1 MIDHLSRDELAK
13 LASSGGG
20 LDIHVAD
27 RSAEDLSFIARNM
40 VQGSRFIIRGP
51 ASFTLEEL
59 SFIARSG
66 NGTVLF
72 QG

>member
-1 MIDHLSRDELAK
+1 MIDHLSRDELAEI
-13 LASSGGG
+13 ARSGGG
-20 LDIHVAD
+20 LDLHVGK
-27 RSAEDLSFIARNM
+27 RSMEDLSFIARNM
-40 VQGSRFIIRGP
+40 VPGSLFIIRGP

-66 NGTVLF
+66 NGAVVF